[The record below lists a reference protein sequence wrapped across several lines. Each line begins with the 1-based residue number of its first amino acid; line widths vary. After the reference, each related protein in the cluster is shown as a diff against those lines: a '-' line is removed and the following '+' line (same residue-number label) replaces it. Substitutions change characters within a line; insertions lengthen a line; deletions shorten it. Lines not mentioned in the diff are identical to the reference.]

1 MRINVSTHQGQLLD
15 DEIDYI
21 VCKNENGEFAI
32 LKNHIPT
39 VSVIGKGF
47 LKLVL
52 GKQNIFVAVRNGILE
67 FKEEK
72 VTVIAQDAFIGRD
85 KENVTANLEK
95 IIKQQLEQN
104 RKAEVDFTTQEK
116 NLAKN
121 LKKAHLGDL

>member
-116 NLAKN
+116 DLAKN

>member
-85 KENVTANLEK
+85 KENVTANLKK

>member
-1 MRINVSTHQGQLLD
+1 MNIIVSTHQGQLLN

-39 VSVIGKGF
+39 VSVIGKGY

-52 GKQNIFVAVRNGILE
+52 GKQTVFVAVSNGILE
-67 FKEEK
+67 FKDEK

-85 KENVTANLEK
+85 KDNVNANLEK
-95 IIKQQLEQN
+95 IIKDQLEQN

-116 NLAKN
+116 DLAKN